1 MKTHLNT
8 KFRMAALLVSV
19 VVGSVLIAS
28 PAFSRGRHP
37 SPGPHASIH
46 VRGHGDAI
54 GVIIA
59 TGLIAGLTFSL
70 IDSAANAPEPRC
82 PSVPQ
87 PVYGTTGSTASYNTS
102 SGSVIV
108 TAQMLN
114 VRSGPGLGNPAIR
127 QIPNGTVLSIQ
138 GNSPG
143 WYYVKTADNLYGW
156 VMTQYTA
163 PLGYSAAG

>member
-1 MKTHLNT
+1 MKSHLKK

-28 PAFSRGRHP
+28 PAFSWGRHP
-37 SPGPHASIH
+37 APGPHASIH

-54 GVIIA
+54 GAIIT
-59 TGLIAGLTFSL
+59 TGIIAGLTFSL
-70 IDSAANAPEPRC
+70 IDSAGRAPAPRC
-82 PSVPQ
+82 EVVSLPGSVA
-87 PVYGTTGSTASYNTS
+87 GSVNSRTAM

-114 VRSGPGLGNPAIR
+114 VRSGPSLGDPAVR
-127 QIPNGTVLSIQ
+127 QVPNGTVLSIQ
-138 GNSPG
+138 GNAPG
-143 WYYVKTADNLYGW
+143 WYYVKTADNQYGW

-163 PLGYSAAG
+163 LLGYSAAG